1 MSPKP
6 FSINISQ
13 VNRLIDQQ
21 FPQWK
26 NLNIKPVILSG
37 WDNKTFHLGD
47 KMLIRMPSAQIYSA
61 QIEKESLWLPIISPK
76 LPLQIPCP
84 LAIGQP
90 GEGYPCK
97 WSIYQWIEG
106 KPASH
111 TNIDNLV
118 KFSNDL
124 ASFLLAL
131 YQVDTTKAPKAGHH
145 NFYRGASLSH
155 YDKDVREALKVLGKK
170 INTTKATNI
179 WERALRSSWKTPPVW
194 VHGDISLGN
203 LIVEK
208 NKLIAVI
215 DWGQMATGDPS
226 CDLAIA
232 WTFFEGKSF
241 ATFQEVL
248 NLDPD
253 TWDRAQG
260 WALWKALITA
270 AQFVNPNNVESKRCW
285 HIINRI
291 TS

>member
-1 MSPKP
+1 M
-6 FSINISQ
+6 
-13 VNRLIDQQ
+13 IDQQ